1 MNPEKVAVVR
11 RNLKLLGLPQDPDPV
26 QVYAE
31 FGRVMVDYFYAG
43 AHPLERAI
51 ALVNERKGFA
61 HLQAA
66 QAEGN
71 GALFLSPHLSFFELG
86 GVIMKDIGVPLVAL
100 TNPEP
105 TPELTA
111 WRAGYRLR
119 WGVETIEVGHDQL
132 QFVKILKE
140 LAAGKF
146 VVALFDRPHPTQSF
160 TARVPGGLLPC
171 SSGILLLALLGKCP
185 VIPVTVV
192 VKPNGKYTLEALPP
206 SASKSAEPPPK
217 LSSITLRLSW
227 MPCFPLCKNIP
238 SNGSNLPPCLNSKI
252 QAPHRL
258 ILASKTHTRESQNNG
273 TSSP

>member
-51 ALVNERKGFA
+51 ALVDERKGFA

-111 WRAGYRLR
+111 WRANYRLR

-206 SASKSAEPPPK
+206 IRLEKRGTSAE
-217 LSSITLRLSW
+217 TLQYYTQIVVDALLPTLQKHPEQW
-227 MPCFPLCKNIP
+227 FQFAPLPEQQNP
-238 SNGSNLPPCLNSKI
+238 SP
-252 QAPHRL
+252 
-258 ILASKTHTRESQNNG
+258 
-273 TSSP
+273 SSPDSRL